1 MEKGHTYQEARLS
14 NSVPR
19 NYQNRKK
26 SCILRTTETIK
37 ERDGMICVEMELKE
51 QNQITTVWHGN
62 SFKGKT
68 KQ

>member
-1 MEKGHTYQEARLS
+1 MVKGHTYQAVRLS

-19 NYQNRKK
+19 NCQNRKK

-51 QNQITTVWHGN
+51 QNQITTL
-62 SFKGKT
+62 
-68 KQ
+68 